1 MNKALTILPQAA
13 LSLVSIPLTLSAQDA
28 AEKQPQRP
36 NIVYIM
42 TDDHPGRRY
51 RESESDNQ
59 YYGLLW
65 RYSL

>member
-42 TDDHPGRRY
+42 TDDHPGRRH
-51 RESESDNQ
+51 R
-59 YYGLLW
+59 
-65 RYSL
+65 